1 MITHTLDKEHSILHI
16 RPESAL
22 EKADFERLAEVVD
35 PYIKESGGL
44 AGLIVEAPKFPGW
57 SSFGAMAAHLKFVR
71 EHHRFIKKIAVVTDS
86 AMGNVAEHLV
96 SHFVSAEVRHFP
108 ANAVDAAKQ
117 WVTAAK

>member
-16 RPESAL
+16 RPEGAL

-57 SSFGAMAAHLKFVR
+57 SSFGAMTAHLKFVR
-71 EHHRFIKKIAVVTDS
+71 EHHRYIKKIAVVTDS

-108 ANAVDAAKQ
+108 ANAMEAAKQ
-117 WVTAAK
+117 WVTGGA

>member
-1 MITHTLDKEHSILHI
+1 MITHTLDKEHSILHL
-16 RPESAL
+16 RPEGAL
-22 EKADFERLAEVVD
+22 EKTDFEGLAKVVD

-57 SSFGAMAAHLKFVR
+57 SSFGAMVAHLKFVR
-71 EHHRFIKKIAVVTDS
+71 EHHRYIKKIAVVTDS

-108 ANAVDAAKQ
+108 ANAVEAAKR
-117 WVTAAK
+117 WVTGGA